1 MGIFYFILAWKELK
15 IIKLKKRVFFLL
27 TSDKSAIKN
36 NPLMQLHSI
45 FHKVVIKNKV
55 KVLKFQRHRLSSFSA
70 IKKTVTRVEVG
81 GGGGGSVLFIL
92 IMIFVCTHKLPI

>member
-1 MGIFYFILAWKELK
+1 MEGVKNHKA
-15 IIKLKKRVFFLL
+15 KKRVFFLL

-45 FHKVVIKNKV
+45 FHKVVIRNKL
-55 KVLKFQRHRLSSFSA
+55 KVLKFQSHRLSSFSA

-81 GGGGGSVLFIL
+81 DGGGGSVLFIL
-92 IMIFVCTHKLPI
+92 IMIFVCTHKRPI